1 MTTYRAAGTIH
12 IESTH
17 DEAMYDIEVD
27 GVDINYS
34 PDDAMSIL
42 HYLIE
47 SGDIQI
53 IPSHW
58 EEVDE

>member
-1 MTTYRAAGTIH
+1 MTMYRAAGTIL
-12 IESTH
+12 IESSGE
-17 DEAMYDIEVD
+17 EAMYDIEVD
-27 GVDINYS
+27 GVDINYA
-34 PDDAMSIL
+34 PDDAMAIL
-42 HYLIE
+42 NYLLE

>member
-1 MTTYRAAGTIH
+1 M
-12 IESTH
+12 ESTH
-17 DEAMYDIEVD
+17 DEAMYDLEVD
-27 GVDINYS
+27 GEDINYA
-34 PDDAMSIL
+34 PDDAMAIL
-42 HYLIE
+42 HYLIQ

>member
-1 MTTYRAAGTIH
+1 MD
-12 IESTH
+12 STK

-27 GVDINYS
+27 GADINYA
-34 PDDAMSIL
+34 PDDALTIL
-42 HYLIE
+42 NYLLE

-53 IPSHW
+53 MPSHW

>member
-1 MTTYRAAGTIH
+1 MSTYRAAGTILL
-12 IESTH
+12 ESTGE
-17 DEAMYDIEVD
+17 EAMYDIEVD

-42 HYLIE
+42 NYLIQ

>member
-1 MTTYRAAGTIH
+1 MTMYRASGTIFM
-12 IESTH
+12 ESTH
-17 DEAMYDIEVD
+17 EEAMYDIEVD
-27 GVDINYS
+27 GEDINYA
-34 PDDAMSIL
+34 PDDPMSIL

-53 IPSHW
+53 IPAYW